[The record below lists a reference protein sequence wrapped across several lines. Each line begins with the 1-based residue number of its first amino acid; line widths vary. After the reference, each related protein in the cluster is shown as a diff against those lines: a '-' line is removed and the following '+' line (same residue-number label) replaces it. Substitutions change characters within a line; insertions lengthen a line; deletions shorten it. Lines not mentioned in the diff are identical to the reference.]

1 LPAVEGAFRGLRE
14 QKRNAGTSAI
24 LRPLATQWTG
34 CLPDSR
40 RDVDATGSLPMMLVL
55 SVLLALAP
63 LAGIAG
69 IVMNGTITTVDGL
82 FMSIIMLA
90 LSGILFLN
98 VYLEAKKKFILK
110 KAPQAQKTS

>member
-1 LPAVEGAFRGLRE
+1 
-14 QKRNAGTSAI
+14 
-24 LRPLATQWTG
+24 
-34 CLPDSR
+34 
-40 RDVDATGSLPMMLVL
+40 MMLVL
-55 SVLLALAP
+55 SVLLALVP
-63 LAGIAG
+63 LAGIAR